1 METLGLNVTD
11 LVILFV
17 IGSSGIISL
26 FRGFTKEFLSLLLW
40 IFAFFAAVGFEGY
53 VTPKIIEIV
62 GNPEASKIIASV
74 LIFLVSIVIGGFL
87 TNLISRIVKWSGM
100 SGFDKF
106 MGVLFGVSR
115 GLIVILVVY
124 FLLPSNLKEAEIFT
138 ESKYF
143 SSGKNVTVVPVFRMP
158 TLPVTLSSEAFSPP
172 LNFIE

>member
-40 IFAFFAAVGFEGY
+40 IFAFFVAVGFEGY
-53 VTPKIIEIV
+53 VTPKILEIV

-87 TNLISRIVKWSGM
+87 INLISRIVKWSGM

-115 GLIVILVVY
+115 GLIVIFAVY

-138 ESKYF
+138 ESKISPF
-143 SSGKNVTVVPVFRMP
+143 FEDF
-158 TLPVTLSSEAFSPP
+158 LPVLESYIKDLLKESD
-172 LNFIE
+172 IEDLIKNGE

>member
-11 LVILFV
+11 LVILFI

-40 IFAFFAAVGFEGY
+40 IFAFFFAVGFEGY
-53 VTPKIIEIV
+53 VTPSILKVV
-62 GNPEASKIIASV
+62 GNPEASKIISSV
-74 LIFLVSIVIGGFL
+74 LIFLIFIVIGGFL
-87 TNLISRIVKWSGM
+87 INLISRIVKWSGM

-115 GLIVILVVY
+115 GLIVILAVY

-138 ESKYF
+138 ESKISPF
-143 SSGKNVTVVPVFRMP
+143 FEDF
-158 TLPVTLSSEAFSPP
+158 LPVLESYIKDLLKESD
-172 LNFIE
+172 IEDLIKNGE

>member
-1 METLGLNVTD
+1 METLGLNVAD

-40 IFAFFAAVGFEGY
+40 VFAFFAAVGLEGY
-53 VTPKIIEIV
+53 VTPKVIEII
-62 GNPEASKIIASV
+62 GNEEASKIIASV
-74 LIFLVSIVIGGFL
+74 LIFIISIITGGFL
-87 TNLISRIVKWSGM
+87 INLISRIVKWSGM

-115 GLIVILVVY
+115 GLIVILAVY

-138 ESKYF
+138 ESKISPF
-143 SSGKNVTVVPVFRMP
+143 FEDF
-158 TLPVTLSSEAFSPP
+158 LPVLESYIKDLLKESD
-172 LNFIE
+172 IEDLIKNGE

>member
-17 IGSSGIISL
+17 VGSSGIISL

-40 IFAFFAAVGFEGY
+40 IFAFFAAVGLEDY
-53 VTPKIIEIV
+53 VTPKIIEII

-74 LIFLVSIVIGGFL
+74 IIFLISIIVGGFL
-87 TNLISRIVKWSGM
+87 INLISRVVKWSGM

-115 GLIVILVVY
+115 GLIVILAVY

-138 ESKYF
+138 ESKISPF
-143 SSGKNVTVVPVFRMP
+143 FEDF
-158 TLPVTLSSEAFSPP
+158 LPVLESYIKDLLKESD
-172 LNFIE
+172 IEDLIKNGE

>member
-40 IFAFFAAVGFEGY
+40 IFAFFAAVGFERH
-53 VTPKIIEIV
+53 VTPKILEIV

-87 TNLISRIVKWSGM
+87 INLISRIVKWSGM

-115 GLIVILVVY
+115 GLIVILAVY

-138 ESKYF
+138 ESKISPF
-143 SSGKNVTVVPVFRMP
+143 FEDF
-158 TLPVTLSSEAFSPP
+158 LPVLESYIKDLLKESD
-172 LNFIE
+172 IEDLIENGE

>member
-1 METLGLNVTD
+1 MATLGLNVID

-40 IFAFFAAVGFEGY
+40 IFAFFVAVGYEGY
-53 VTPKIIEIV
+53 VTPKILEIL

-87 TNLISRIVKWSGM
+87 INLISRIVKWSGM

-115 GLIVILVVY
+115 GLIVIFAVY
-124 FLLPSNLKEAEIFT
+124 FLLPSNIKEAEIFT
-138 ESKYF
+138 ESKISPF
-143 SSGKNVTVVPVFRMP
+143 FEDF
-158 TLPVTLSSEAFSPP
+158 LPVLESYIKDLLKESD
-172 LNFIE
+172 IEDLIKSGE

>member
-1 METLGLNVTD
+1 METLGLNVAD

-40 IFAFFAAVGFEGY
+40 VFAFFAAVGLEGY
-53 VTPKIIEIV
+53 VTPKVLEII
-62 GNPEASKIIASV
+62 GNEEASKIIASV
-74 LIFLVSIVIGGFL
+74 LIFIISIIIGGFL
-87 TNLISRIVKWSGM
+87 INLISRIVKWSGM

-115 GLIVILVVY
+115 GLIVILAVY

-138 ESKYF
+138 ESKISPF
-143 SSGKNVTVVPVFRMP
+143 FEDF
-158 TLPVTLSSEAFSPP
+158 LPVLESYIKDLLKESD
-172 LNFIE
+172 IEDLIKNGE

>member
-40 IFAFFAAVGFEGY
+40 IFAFFAAVGFEGL
-53 VTPKIIEIV
+53 VTPKILEIV

-74 LIFLVSIVIGGFL
+74 LIFLVSIIIGGFL
-87 TNLISRIVKWSGM
+87 INLISRIVKWSGM

-115 GLIVILVVY
+115 GLIVILAVY

-138 ESKYF
+138 ESKISLF
-143 SSGKNVTVVPVFRMP
+143 FEDF
-158 TLPVTLSSEAFSPP
+158 LPVLESYIKDLLKESD
-172 LNFIE
+172 IEDLIKNGE

>member
-1 METLGLNVTD
+1 VATLGLNVID

-40 IFAFFAAVGFEGY
+40 IFAFFVAVGYEGY
-53 VTPKIIEIV
+53 VTPKILEIL

-87 TNLISRIVKWSGM
+87 INLISRIVKWSGM

-115 GLIVILVVY
+115 GLIVILAVY

-138 ESKYF
+138 QSKISPF
-143 SSGKNVTVVPVFRMP
+143 FEDF
-158 TLPVTLSSEAFSPP
+158 LPVLESYIKDLLKESDLED
-172 LNFIE
+172 LIKNGE

>member
-1 METLGLNVTD
+1 METLGLNVAD

-40 IFAFFAAVGFEGY
+40 IFAFFVAVGFEGY
-53 VTPKIIEIV
+53 VTPKILEIV
-62 GNPEASKIIASV
+62 GNPEASRIIASV

-87 TNLISRIVKWSGM
+87 INLISRIIKWSGM

-115 GLIVILVVY
+115 GLIVILAVY

-138 ESKYF
+138 ESKISPF
-143 SSGKNVTVVPVFRMP
+143 FEDF
-158 TLPVTLSSEAFSPP
+158 LPVLESYIKDLLKESD
-172 LNFIE
+172 IEDLIKNGE

>member
-53 VTPKIIEIV
+53 VTPNILEII

-74 LIFLVSIVIGGFL
+74 LIFLVSIVTGGFL
-87 TNLISRIVKWSGM
+87 INLISRIVKWSGM

-115 GLIVILVVY
+115 GLIVILAVY

-138 ESKYF
+138 ESKISPF
-143 SSGKNVTVVPVFRMP
+143 FEDF
-158 TLPVTLSSEAFSPP
+158 LPVLESYIKDLLKESD
-172 LNFIE
+172 IEDLIKNGD